1 MTKVIGP
8 ALKESSVS
16 WSVALGLHAQS
27 GAKVRRQTAY
37 TTVTTCKKTNQ
48 TVPFLL
54 DASWTMSQFQITSNQ
69 SVSLRTHAA
78 YLGMRTR
85 YQQDL
90 IYSFLK
96 FLLPQSL
103 PTPTGTSCLLSFTPP
118 HITTEPPQH
127 AELWQEAS
135 MHLKATAIRM
145 WQHFLNSGLQ
155 ALSSWA
161 TF

>member
-1 MTKVIGP
+1 M
-8 ALKESSVS
+8 ECS
-16 WSVALGLHAQS
+16 S
-27 GAKVRRQTAY
+27 GASRTKWCQGQKADSLYNCNYLYKDQPDRSISSR
-37 TTVTTCKKTNQ
+37 CFLNN
-48 TVPFLL
+48 VPIPNHFKP
-54 DASWTMSQFQITSNQ
+54 
-69 SVSLRTHAA
+69 VSLRTHAA

-145 WQHFLNSGLQ
+145 
-155 ALSSWA
+155 
-161 TF
+161 